1 MAFAAAVACIVL
13 AAWLIF
19 DLCSLL
25 PDGNAAS
32 VPIRKQAT
40 KIKDQPCCKDYA
52 SHGGGER
59 HFITCSCYHRMQF
72 PAFSIQSSARRRDVF
87 LKILEEVRRKF

>member
-25 PDGNAAS
+25 PDGNAGENQKDSSSPKCRPSGAGGLFYS
-32 VPIRKQAT
+32 VPQA
-40 KIKDQPCCKDYA
+40 
-52 SHGGGER
+52 
-59 HFITCSCYHRMQF
+59 
-72 PAFSIQSSARRRDVF
+72 
-87 LKILEEVRRKF
+87 